1 MFELIKKYYRM
12 GIYTA
17 SELDLFVQNGT
28 LTVEQAQEIS
38 AQKQVE
44 R

>member
-12 GIYTA
+12 GIYTDR
-17 SELDLFVQNGT
+17 DLETFVTAEQIT
-28 LTVEQAQEIS
+28 PEQAAEIREGS
-38 AQKQVE
+38 A